1 VRLKSLQGG
10 LRLGRQSALQLSGLS
25 IPRNGHM
32 KGMLVAVVDV
42 VHMVI
47 MLDGFVPAAGP
58 VLVLS
63 RAVRASGLSV
73 CVGKAGGVCQ
83 RPGQDGLRGRLSK
96 GRLLSRDRRH
106 GHLAAAREVGT
117 RN

>member
-1 VRLKSLQGG
+1 M
-10 LRLGRQSALQLSGLS
+10 ADSGLAGS
-25 IPRNGHM
+25 PPCSFQVLVFLVMVTM

-63 RAVRASGLSV
+63 KAMGSRIRPIRVR
-73 CVGKAGGVCQ
+73 
-83 RPGQDGLRGRLSK
+83 R
-96 GRLLSRDRRH
+96 
-106 GHLAAAREVGT
+106 
-117 RN
+117 